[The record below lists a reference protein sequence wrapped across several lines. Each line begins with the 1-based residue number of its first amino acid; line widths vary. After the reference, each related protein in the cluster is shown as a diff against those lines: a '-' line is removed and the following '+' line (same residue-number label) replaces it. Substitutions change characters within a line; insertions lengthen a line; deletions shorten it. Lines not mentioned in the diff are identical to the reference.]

1 MSNHQEIELKLQL
14 SQASFPL
21 IENAP
26 IMRQVAAAA
35 KTKQLNSVYFDTD
48 KFKLRKTGI
57 SLRVRS
63 DGRHHVQTVKC
74 EHGPSSDLTTRGE
87 WETEIKGTAPDLD
100 AAGDT
105 ALEPLLSKKLARAL
119 RPVFETQTERKTFLI
134 KTAHA
139 VVELAL
145 DHGWIATG
153 NKSDEVCEIEIELK
167 QGDRT
172 ELFELARTL
181 AKAAPLRLSVRSKA
195 ERGYGL
201 IDGEPAQAVLGGTM
215 TLQSGENVATAFR
228 KIAESCLR
236 QIAANWDAVNRGDPE
251 GIHQMRVGLRRLL
264 AAISLFSQMLSDRQS
279 DLIKTELKWL
289 MGELSQA
296 RELHVFS
303 AGVLPR
309 LRDVYAGDNAIK
321 MFEGKI
327 DRLGSLAEARARAA
341 IETERFRSLL
351 LDTAEW
357 IHVGDWIRTDDALR
371 VSLKEQII
379 DQFARQT
386 LSSRTSKIM
395 KRARKLDD
403 LDAWQR
409 HKLRIAAKKL
419 RYGSEFFGSLFA
431 SVNAKR
437 RRKSFLQALE
447 HLQDHLGNLN
457 DIAGHMHL
465 CRSMAEA
472 TLSEADPSALQIAF
486 FAGVASNIEEA
497 RLEKLVRSGSHI
509 QGKLRKIRPFWI

>member
-1 MSNHQEIELKLQL
+1 MDLKLQL
-14 SQASFPL
+14 PQALFPL
-21 IENAP
+21 VEDVP
-26 IMRQVAAAA
+26 IVRQVASAA
-35 KTKQLNSVYFDTD
+35 KTKQLDSVYFDTD
-48 KFKLRKTGI
+48 KFKLREVGI

-63 DGRHHVQTVKC
+63 GGRNHVQTIKC
-74 EHGPSSDLTTRGE
+74 EPGPSSDLTTRGE

-100 AAGDT
+100 GASDT
-105 ALEPLLSKKLARAL
+105 PLKRLLSKKFARAL
-119 RPVFETQTERKTFLI
+119 KPVFETRTQRKTLPI
-134 KTAHA
+134 KTTHA
-139 VVELAL
+139 SMELAL
-145 DHGWIATG
+145 DHCWITTG
-153 NKSDEVCEIEIELK
+153 DKSEEVCEIEIELK

-201 IDGEPAQAVLGGTM
+201 IDGKPAQAVLGGTM
-215 TLQSGENVATAFR
+215 PLQSGENVATAFQ

-236 QIAANWDAVNRGDPE
+236 QIAANWEAVNRGDPE

-264 AAISLFSQMLSDRQS
+264 AAMSLFSQMLSDRQC
-279 DLIKTELKWL
+279 DLIKAELKWL
-289 MGELSQA
+289 MGELTQA

-303 AGVLPR
+303 VSVLPH
-309 LRDVYAGDNAIK
+309 LRDAYAGDNAFK

-327 DRLGSLAEARARAA
+327 DRLQSLAEARARAA
-341 IETERFRSLL
+341 IETDRFRSLL

-357 IHVGDWIRTDDALR
+357 IHDGEWIKTDDALR

-379 DQFARQT
+379 DKFARQT

-403 LDAWQR
+403 LGAWQR

-419 RYGSEFFGSLFA
+419 RYGSEFFEGLFA
-431 SVNAKR
+431 SGPAKR
-437 RRKSFLQALE
+437 RRKSFLHALE
-447 HLQDHLGNLN
+447 ALQDYLGNLN
-457 DIAGHMHL
+457 DIAGHIQL

-472 TLSEADPSALQIAF
+472 PLPEADANAWQIAF
-486 FAGVASNIEEA
+486 FAGVASNIEER
-497 RLEKLVRSGSHI
+497 RLEKEMRSNTRIHR
-509 QGKLRKIRPFWI
+509 QLNKTKPFWI